1 MQTRIPMKV
10 LLLADLAL
18 GKLAMKDQCLLLTEK
33 EMRTLLDKIDLR
45 LSPLLLT
52 IYTAGYS
59 GIEGEQNDSGTLGM
73 ACVSKLRETRRK
85 IQAGTPLVHALQF
98 PDADGDCIQSAASV
112 ATEAGLIAPPGV
124 MELCLNAD
132 LRAMR
137 MQKKWNS
144 CFAIISPVPFAVAES
159 GVIVPAASV
168 GSTAIEAIGHD
179 VDAATQVPLALSGG
193 MLEIR
198 DTPTRTIRDLSSDD
212 RARFQTSALVKL
224 FTECLRPANNQE
236 EVKDA
241 VTCAGMKDLVIFSD
255 DLAAEIKDLQILS
268 DPMSDKYD
276 DRQLTKAKENFEND
290 KGRKLHKS
298 VSFLNTGMAL
308 LDNVSTAIAQRAQDG
323 ALGQDAICVK
333 DQVKTVGEAVCTTER
348 NIVTLRMKL
357 VWKEVLEYT
366 VRIYTKGSE
375 RFRMI
380 HKVGIKIGELPQL

>member
-1 MQTRIPMKV
+1 MDH
-10 LLLADLAL
+10 LDLS
-18 GKLAMKDQCLLLTEK
+18 
-33 EMRTLLDKIDLR
+33 DLPEGFTAAIT
-45 LSPLLLT
+45 SP
-52 IYTAGYS
+52 
-59 GIEGEQNDSGTLGM
+59 DD
-73 ACVSKLRETRRK
+73 
-85 IQAGTPLVHALQF
+85 PLVLAQLGR
-98 PDADGDCIQSAASV
+98 AV
-112 ATEAGLIAPPGV
+112 EA
-124 MELCLNAD
+124 M
-132 LRAMR
+132 
-137 MQKKWNS
+137 
-144 CFAIISPVPFAVAES
+144 
-159 GVIVPAASV
+159 
-168 GSTAIEAIGHD
+168 
-179 VDAATQVPLALSGG
+179 
-193 MLEIR
+193 
-198 DTPTRTIRDLSSDD
+198 
-212 RARFQTSALVKL
+212 LVKHHEAVTL
-224 FTECLRPANNQE
+224 YQE

-241 VTCAGMKDLVIFSD
+241 VSCAGMKDLVIFSD